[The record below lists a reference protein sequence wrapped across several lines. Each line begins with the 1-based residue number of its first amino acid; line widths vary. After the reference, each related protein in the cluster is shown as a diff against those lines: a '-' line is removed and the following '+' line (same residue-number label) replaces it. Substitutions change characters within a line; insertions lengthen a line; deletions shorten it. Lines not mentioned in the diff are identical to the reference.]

1 MFLGFAIFI
10 VKCRFFAK
18 KYNSI
23 QNQPMNCFWGIINTF
38 AHMSIDKIK
47 KRLID
52 QSIKDD
58 EWLVEA
64 KERQDN
70 EAWLNVSAAIA
81 LRILGWLRKNKMTQK
96 ELSQQL
102 GYSPQYVNTIVK
114 GSENLTLE
122 TIVKIEKVL
131 GIKLIEVPSFEA
143 IADSLAFDNQL
154 IEEGSF

>member
-1 MFLGFAIFI
+1 
-10 VKCRFFAK
+10 
-18 KYNSI
+18 
-23 QNQPMNCFWGIINTF
+23 
-38 AHMSIDKIK
+38 MSIDKIK
-47 KRLID
+47 KRLVT

-70 EAWLNVSAAIA
+70 EAWLNVSSAIA

-96 ELSQQL
+96 ELAQQL

-122 TIVKIEKVL
+122 TLVKIEKVL
-131 GIKLIEVPSFEA
+131 GIKLIEVPCFEE
-143 IADSLAFDNQL
+143 ITDSSTPVSQW
-154 IEEGSF
+154 EEEDFGEYLVA